1 LTACGTAFSDA
12 LPKTIITDETIAKTG
27 FRGLR
32 LIYMMQTSSASSR
45 TIAGAR
51 IATSIFFLLF
61 GEYKVAGP
69 AFAHGGFQNYLRE
82 YIASS
87 AVSFY
92 RPVLSGLVLP
102 HAVFFGYVVGI
113 VELLVGI
120 SLLIGLWVRPASIL
134 GILFLLNLTLAAW
147 WEPGHGAPLWRYFG
161 ARLDTL
167 PLMLL
172 LIIFFAADAGRVW
185 GLDGRRK
192 GLRRE

>member
-1 LTACGTAFSDA
+1 
-12 LPKTIITDETIAKTG
+12 
-27 FRGLR
+27 
-32 LIYMMQTSSASSR
+32 
-45 TIAGAR
+45 
-51 IATSIFFLLF
+51 
-61 GEYKVAGP
+61 VAGP
-69 AFAHGGFQNYLRE
+69 AFAHGGFQNYLHE

-120 SLLIGLWVRPASIL
+120 SLLIGLWVRPASVL

-172 LIIFFAADAGRVW
+172 LIIFLPPMQVACGVSTGGSMFGVLSRGINQIV
-185 GLDGRRK
+185 GK
-192 GLRRE
+192 GKSS